1 MSFAAPL
8 IAISLVI
15 AVIGAAI
22 AVAPRARRTMFV
34 ATVGC
39 ATVALAALLAAQL
52 RRVDSYFNDPG
63 RLVWDNHP
71 DTGFRALVIAS
82 LVATALVGL
91 LTVAFSIGDRARQ
104 DHHRGPCLHPPRRFS
119 SYPLGAHCP
128 APR

>member
-39 ATVALAALLAAQL
+39 ATVALAALQPLAQ
-52 RRVDSYFNDPG
+52 RVG
-63 RLVWDNHP
+63 HTHTHAMQAARKTVGTAL
-71 DTGFRALVIAS
+71 ALVE
-82 LVATALVGL
+82 LTA
-91 LTVAFSIGDRARQ
+91 RM
-104 DHHRGPCLHPPRRFS
+104 HS
-119 SYPLGAHCP
+119 SSRHS
-128 APR
+128 

>member
-52 RRVDSYFNDPG
+52 RRVDGYFNDPG

-91 LTVAFSIGDRARQ
+91 LTVARSRSVTVHGRITTAA
-104 DHHRGPCLHPPRRFS
+104 LAITPPIALATLFI
-119 SYPLGAHCP
+119 LIAFGAH
-128 APR
+128 